1 MAASSERDSARLL
14 PARPMVSN
22 VGREPGAGAPS
33 ALASGRLA
41 VNEVGGDDVFHRDT
55 DRLEE
60 RDLVRGLPTGRGA
73 GHHLTDLERR
83 SARRDDIPRLAH
95 RRLPRLDVDPRPAK
109 RLVVQFAPDRKST
122 RLNSSH
128 LVISYA

>member
-60 RDLVRGLPTGRGA
+60 RDLVRGLPTRSEE
-73 GHHLTDLERR
+73 HTSELQSPCNLVCRLLLEKKKNE
-83 SARRDDIPRLAH
+83 PRLTRVFTRDTRCQADA
-95 RRLPRLDVDPRPAK
+95 PPTTVYTAK
-109 RLVVQFAPDRKST
+109 
-122 RLNSSH
+122 
-128 LVISYA
+128 

>member
-60 RDLVRGLPTGRGA
+60 RDLVPGLPTRRGA
-73 GHHLTDLERR
+73 GHHLTDLQPRP
-83 SARRDDIPRLAH
+83 APRDDIT
-95 RRLPRLDVDPRPAK
+95 RLPPRSLP
-109 RLVVQFAPDRKST
+109 RS
-122 RLNSSH
+122 
-128 LVISYA
+128 

>member
-14 PARPMVSN
+14 PARPRVSN

-60 RDLVRGLPTGRGA
+60 PDPVRGPPTGRRA
-73 GHHLTDLERR
+73 GHPPPDLAAG
-83 SARRDDIPRLAH
+83 SARPDDIPRLPP
-95 RRLPRLDVDPRPAK
+95 RPLPRLDADPRP
-109 RLVVQFAPDRKST
+109 V
-122 RLNSSH
+122 
-128 LVISYA
+128 